1 MTLSTPEVAIGENA
15 KVCYATS
22 GDKDITKSLVHGSG
36 HLAVLRFAYATFN
49 VQGISTAC
57 HTQIVRSSHL
67 DFLVE
72 SKRYVS
78 FKKGGFEFVY
88 PEDLSAEAVAI
99 MKEHWGDTVRRYQAL
114 LDAGVTKEKARAILP
129 VNTSTKMNIT
139 GNLQGWWSALELR
152 VSKHAQD
159 EIRKV
164 YIRIW
169 IELSKA
175 YPNVFPA
182 ELKMNDFTLSEWMEK
197 ENITD
202 EG

>member
-1 MTLSTPEVAIGENA
+1 MTLSTPEIDISNNA

-36 HLAVLRFAYATFN
+36 HLAVLRFAYATFRFE
-49 VQGISTAC
+49 GISVAC

-88 PEDLSAEAVAI
+88 PEGLSQDALDI
-99 MKEHWGDTVRRYQAL
+99 MKEHWDYTVEKYHAL
-114 LDAGVTKEKARAILP
+114 LDVGVKKEDARAILP

-139 GNLQGWWSALELR
+139 GNLQGWWSALKLR
-152 VSKHAQD
+152 VSKHAQK
-159 EIRKV
+159 EVRKV
-164 YIRIW
+164 YILVW

-175 YPNVFPA
+175 YPNVFPDS
-182 ELKMNDFTLSEWMEK
+182 LIMNDFTLSEWIER
-197 ENITD
+197 EGITAED
-202 EG
+202 